1 MKTSHRRTVDH
12 KHMNTAL
19 IDSIV
24 QLIQTLSPQEQNVL
38 IQRLPSVEVEDDLS
52 LADRRAFLKKPME
65 ERRQILAQQ
74 AEGLVD
80 HYEHSS
86 EWRDLM
92 AGEIIDE

>member
-1 MKTSHRRTVDH
+1 
-12 KHMNTAL
+12 MNTAL

-24 QLIQTLSPQEQNVL
+24 QLIQTLSPQEHNVL
-38 IQRLPSVEVEDDLS
+38 IQRLPSVEVESDLS
-52 LADRRAFLKKPME
+52 LADRRAFLKKPIA

-80 HYEHSS
+80 YYEHLS

-92 AGEIIDE
+92 AGDIIDE

>member
-1 MKTSHRRTVDH
+1 
-12 KHMNTAL
+12 MNTVS

-24 QLIQTLSPQEQNVL
+24 QLIQTLSPQEQHML
-38 IQRLPSVEVEDDLS
+38 IQRLPDVKDDELS
-52 LADRRAFLKKPME
+52 LADRRAFLKKPIA

-80 HYEHSS
+80 HYENSS

-92 AGEIIDE
+92 AGNIIDEQRDATTTW